1 MSRAKLLVVQL
12 VLLSRQVDM
21 PYQVD
26 IPVFD
31 KKVPSLCHVDKLV
44 NILLHQWDKLALILT
59 CQVVKFF
66 YILQIQMAKLDI
78 GLLYKVDKYVNNLLY
93 QVDLFVN
100 DLPFQ
105 AYKKF
110 FILLHQTVKLV
121 LRLPHLMDR

>member
-1 MSRAKLLVVQL
+1 
-12 VLLSRQVDM
+12 M

-44 NILLHQWDKLALILT
+44 NILLHQWDKYALILA

-78 GLLYKVDKYVNNLLY
+78 GLLY
-93 QVDLFVN
+93 QVDLSVN

-105 AYKKF
+105 ADKKF
-110 FILLHQTVKLV
+110 FIFLHQTVKLV